1 MTIQRVLV
9 VDDSPTERQVLS
21 DFLTQQGMAVLTAE
35 DGEQAVARARTEQP
49 DLILMDVVM
58 PGMNGYQATRVLA
71 RDEVTRHIPIIICTS
86 KDQPT
91 DRIWGMRQGALE
103 YLTKPVDLGA
113 LMRTIQALR
122 SSGSS

>member
-1 MTIQRVLV
+1 MAIQRVLV

-21 DFLTQQGMAVLTAE
+21 DFLTKQGMAVLTAE
-35 DGEQAVARARTEQP
+35 DGEQAVACARTEQP

-71 RDEVTRHIPIIICTS
+71 RDEATRHIPIIMCTS

-91 DRIWGMRQGALE
+91 DRIWGMRQGALD

-113 LMRTIQALR
+113 LMRTIQALQSGA
-122 SSGSS
+122 SS

>member
-1 MTIQRVLV
+1 MAIQRVLV

-71 RDEVTRHIPIIICTS
+71 RDEATRHIPIIMCTS

-91 DRIWGMRQGALE
+91 DRIWGMRQGALD

-113 LMRTIQALR
+113 LMRTIQALQSGA
-122 SSGSS
+122 SS

>member
-1 MTIQRVLV
+1 MAIQRGLV

-21 DFLTQQGMAVLTAE
+21 DFLTKQGMAVLTAE
-35 DGEQAVARARTEQP
+35 DGEQAVACARTEQP

-71 RDEVTRHIPIIICTS
+71 RDEATRHIPIIMCTS

-91 DRIWGMRQGALE
+91 DRIWGMRQGALD

-113 LMRTIQALR
+113 LMRTIQALQSGA
-122 SSGSS
+122 SS